1 MQKINILVWT
11 LDVTITAPLAR
22 GSPRDFYQLLKS
34 IQILTKIIKISIA
47 KSPLTL
53 PSIFLFCSVLRSRS
67 WNLKA
72 APVLKGLEQ
81 WKKKL
86 MFISVS
92 RSAIFNKLWV
102 KKITGTWG
110 LEQT

>member
-1 MQKINILVWT
+1 MQKNNILVWT

-53 PSIFLFCSVLRSRS
+53 PSIFFVLFSVAEPKLKFKGGSGLKRS
-67 WNLKA
+67 
-72 APVLKGLEQ
+72 
-81 WKKKL
+81 
-86 MFISVS
+86 
-92 RSAIFNKLWV
+92 
-102 KKITGTWG
+102 
-110 LEQT
+110 

>member
-1 MQKINILVWT
+1 MQKNNILVWT

-72 APVLKGLEQ
+72 APARLNKV
-81 WKKKL
+81 
-86 MFISVS
+86 
-92 RSAIFNKLWV
+92 FNNERKN
-102 KKITGTWG
+102 
-110 LEQT
+110 